1 MMMKSV
7 LTLVAVLFVLLIS
20 AGAAAGQGRQTLSTF
35 LGNCKGSEQNCIMMT
50 YNVIQAGRSSRY
62 ICVPRNVTLEDA
74 AAKQLD
80 WLKQEVGNN
89 PRFGNEDLEEAQWTA
104 ADKLWPCNKK

>member
-1 MMMKSV
+1 MKKSV
-7 LTLVAVLFVLLIS
+7 LTLAAVLFALLMS
-20 AGAAAGQGRQTLSTF
+20 AGAAAGQGRQTLSKF
-35 LGNCKGSEQNCIMMT
+35 LESCNGSAQNCTMMT
-50 YNVIQAGRSSRY
+50 YNVIQAGKSSRY
-62 ICVPRNVTLEDA
+62 ICVPRSITLEDA

-80 WLKQEVGNN
+80 WLKQEVRDN